1 MARIKIKDLPKDLKI
16 SPKEMKKITG
26 GDTFNTLGLSGSPW
40 ILAPIIA
47 TAIAVP
53 VALHGGDDDVP

>member
-26 GDTFNTLGLSGSPW
+26 GFTLGLISTPW
-40 ILAPIIA
+40 LLAPTVA